1 MNEFVSFAFLLFTAN
16 KTNSFVRFLG
26 ESMARPNCFWF
37 YLTFSLKYLSCIILI
52 ERVRDISE
60 NSSGN
65 TKIVSQ
71 CNALTA
77 ENETKS
83 MLLHDLISTFDN
95 TDPHVKFEMIDF

>member
-1 MNEFVSFAFLLFTAN
+1 M
-16 KTNSFVRFLG
+16 
-26 ESMARPNCFWF
+26 
-37 YLTFSLKYLSCIILI
+37 
-52 ERVRDISE
+52 RDISE